1 MKKNNKTGFSG
12 MVFAQSVS
20 QSVSQM
26 LFNKKIGCESTALNF
41 FKNKKLINV
50 CFFKNLF

>member
-1 MKKNNKTGFSG
+1 MLYFFRWNEKNNKTGFSG

-26 LFNKKIGCESTALNF
+26 LFNKNLRCESTALEI
-41 FKNKKLINV
+41 K
-50 CFFKNLF
+50 